1 MCMLASLPGDVRDTA
16 REAVNEMD
24 RMPVSDTYAGMFE
37 ALSKGQDQGGEG
49 SEDTEDDDEEDEE
62 DEEEDEE
69 EGDDLTLALSRSEGS
84 QAPLEFVDEVKG
96 GDLSSEVLPDSIFE
110 VEGQGEFE
118 VIFKGDAPAA
128 DWLASGADEDE
139 GEGEGGG
146 GP

>member
-1 MCMLASLPGDVRDTA
+1 MLTSLPGEVRDTA

-37 ALSKGQDQGGEG
+37 ALSKGQDQGQGEEG
-49 SEDTEDDDEEDEE
+49 SSEDTEDDDEEDEE
-62 DEEEDEE
+62 E
-69 EGDDLTLALSRSEGS
+69 DDLSLALAQREVSGS
-84 QAPLEFVDEVKG
+84 SGVGAPLEFVDEVVG
-96 GDLSSEVLPDSIFE
+96 DDLSNEVLPDSIFE

-128 DWLASGADEDE
+128 DWLAGAGEDEDE
-139 GEGEGGG
+139 GEG